1 MAFLWRLN
9 SIVQVDIG
17 LYMFN
22 MYVCLIIE
30 ENIMYNKIQKLK
42 NNWNRIEISSPKI
55 VFNGQKRKNL
65 HSKVIRKNKDGIDIK
80 TISINTVLK
89 F

>member
-1 MAFLWRLN
+1 
-9 SIVQVDIG
+9 
-17 LYMFN
+17 MFN

-42 NNWNRIEISSPKI
+42 NNWNRIESSSPRI
-55 VFNGQKRKNL
+55 IFNAYKRKNL

>member
-1 MAFLWRLN
+1 
-9 SIVQVDIG
+9 
-17 LYMFN
+17 MFN

-42 NNWNRIEISSPKI
+42 NNWNRIQSSSIPTT
-55 VFNGQKRKNL
+55 FNAYLPRNKN
-65 HSKVIRKNKDGIDIK
+65 SKVIRKNKDGIDIK